1 MDSVQVE
8 VVAKEVVPP
17 TGEASLQITSVPPE
31 NQLTEE
37 GTFELEAEFTDTQG
51 EVQQEQ
57 PISWAIV
64 EGNEFVELDSTTG
77 EIRGL
82 GEGTATV
89 QATTIYE
96 GKPVP
101 SDVIV
106 ISVLPQQEQSTA
118 KIEITNPPRYNNM
131 TEGDTH
137 TLGYRYTDKEGE
149 EHTQGVLPVPEWKI
163 RKGDGEILGV
173 DQKGKLTAIG
183 NGTAMVILEGPEKT
197 KDSLEIQVYYKT
209 ELHITNIPE
218 GNQLRVGDPHDL
230 SYIFVDSHGGTYTE
244 KEDAITVTWSEDD
257 KIYSRGR

>member
-1 MDSVQVE
+1 MKTSIEVEVQVTPRIAITNPIERVFMGDTHRFECAFWNESEKVLPEQEASWESSDNQMFTLDKEGSITPMGMGKAWVRIETMYRGNRYMDSVQVE
-8 VVAKEVVPP
+8 VVAKEDVPP

-37 GTFELEAEFTDTQG
+37 GTFELEAEFTDRQG

-57 PISWAIV
+57 PISWAIL

-77 EIRGL
+77 KIRGL

-118 KIEITNPPRYNNM
+118 KIEITNPPR
-131 TEGDTH
+131 
-137 TLGYRYTDKEGE
+137 
-149 EHTQGVLPVPEWKI
+149 
-163 RKGDGEILGV
+163 
-173 DQKGKLTAIG
+173 
-183 NGTAMVILEGPEKT
+183 
-197 KDSLEIQVYYKT
+197 S
-209 ELHITNIPE
+209 
-218 GNQLRVGDPHDL
+218 
-230 SYIFVDSHGGTYTE
+230 
-244 KEDAITVTWSEDD
+244 
-257 KIYSRGR
+257 